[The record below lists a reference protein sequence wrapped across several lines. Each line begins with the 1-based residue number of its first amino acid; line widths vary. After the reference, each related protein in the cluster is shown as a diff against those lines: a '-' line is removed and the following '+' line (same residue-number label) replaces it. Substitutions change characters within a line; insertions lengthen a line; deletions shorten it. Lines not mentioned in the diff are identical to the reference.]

1 VSVGELQPM
10 QLTMSPTVE
19 ASLPAVIDTVR
30 SLVQSH
36 G

>member
-1 VSVGELQPM
+1 M

-30 SLVQSH
+30 NLVQAQ